1 MRTRTAIWWLRNLP
15 GVFLLAALAAGCEVK
30 DPSGFR
36 RLAVGPMA
44 NRDAFAPVALGT
56 DALAV
61 RSAGPDGVFVSRDD
75 ELVVLRD
82 LDGAQTLL
90 RVPLPYLSPG
100 EASHPVALSADALV
114 LATAAHYAQLESV
127 RVENVANNR
136 DYSITLNGEIFR
148 IRSDADATALEIS
161 AALAACVNTPA
172 SCTNNPAA
180 QPVTATDMAGTI
192 VLEASAEGEY
202 FAVAVTADLSR
213 PQIDLITV
221 EVAADSTPYI
231 VEINGTPFQY
241 ISGTGALPDQIATG
255 LAAAINGG
263 TEPVTA
269 SVLGTS
275 LRIIANNAASLFTS
289 EVTDGLSRVGRTSDF
304 GNADDSLAVVSG
316 LSAAMPDPLV
326 TLVPVGPLAGGEGD
340 VVSRPVMIDAA
351 SVLLAVAAPSSTL
364 SPDFGTA
371 DDGVV
376 VVTGLPGTPAASA
389 PVTVGFLST
398 TALSAPVVL
407 STSFALIASNGAA
420 DGFGNTT
427 DAIYRIDLAG
437 PSLGPAINA
446 GPLSESAVSRPVFL
460 SATPDLRALVPNGG
474 GSGAFTNSDDT
485 VALLYTLDT
494 APQVFQIP
502 SPGLSQG
509 RRGEPVVVGPDLALT
524 VGAGADL
531 EPATPD
537 DLINVLYDLD
547 AADPTALSPCP
558 SNPAL
563 ECAHRE
569 RLFVSNLPG
578 SPSAR
583 PLPLSVTQA
592 LVPTEGADGVMG
604 TSDDYFQLIDTL
616 DTPPGTAAAQVGL
629 EDGGLSLVDARSYPV
644 PGLSA
649 GELTIVFRGNGGILF
664 VVADPLGAAPEVE
677 MLEIPE
683 LLVTVPSPV
692 PVLPDLAVGIGPG
705 PDGQWTTADDGFL
718 LVFL

>member
-30 DPSGFR
+30 EPLGFG

-44 NRDAFAPVALGT
+44 NRDAFAPVALGS

-75 ELVVLRD
+75 ELVILRD
-82 LDGAQTLL
+82 LDGAKTLL

-136 DYSITLNGEIFR
+136 DYAITLNGQIFR

-161 AALAACVNTPA
+161 AALAACVSTPA
-172 SCTNNPAA
+172 SCTSNPAA

-192 VLEASAEGEY
+192 VLEANAEGEY
-202 FAVAVTADLSR
+202 FTVAVTADLSR
-213 PQIDLITV
+213 PQIDLVTV

-241 ISGTGALPDQIATG
+241 LSGAGALPDQIATG

-269 SVLGTS
+269 SVQGTA

-289 EVTDGLSRVGRTSDF
+289 EVTEGLSRVGRTSDF

-316 LSAAMPDPLV
+316 LSAAMPSPV
-326 TLVPVGPLAGGEGD
+326 IAFVPVGALAGGEGD
-340 VVSRPVMIDAA
+340 AVSRPVMIDAA
-351 SVLLAVAAPSSTL
+351 SVILAVAAPSSTL

-371 DDGVV
+371 DDGVI
-376 VVTGLPGTPAASA
+376 VVTGLPGAPAASA
-389 PVTVGFLST
+389 LVTVGFLSK
-398 TALSAPVVL
+398 TAVSAPVVL

-420 DGFGNTT
+420 DGFGNAT
-427 DAIYRIDLAG
+427 DAVYLIDLTG
-437 PSLGPAINA
+437 PSLGTAINA
-446 GPLSESAVSRPVFL
+446 GPLSESAASRPVFL

-494 APQVFQIP
+494 VPQVFQIP

-509 RRGEPVVVGPDLALT
+509 KRGEPVIVGPDLALT

-531 EPATPD
+531 EPGTAD

-547 AADPTALSPCP
+547 AADPTAASACP
-558 SNPAL
+558 SNPSL
-563 ECAHRE
+563 DCEHRE
-569 RLFVSNLPG
+569 RLLVFNLPQ
-578 SPSAR
+578 SASAR
-583 PLPLSVTQA
+583 PVALSATQA
-592 LVPTEGADGVMG
+592 LVPTAGVNGVME
-604 TSDDYFQLIDTL
+604 TDDDSFHLLDTL
-616 DTPPGTAAAQVGL
+616 DTPPGTAATAVGF
-629 EDGGLSLVDARSYPV
+629 ENGGLSLVDARAYPV
-644 PGLSA
+644 PGLPA
-649 GELTIVFRGNGGILF
+649 GELAIVFRGSGGF
-664 VVADPLGAAPEVE
+664 FFAVDDPLGAVPEVRVT
-677 MLEIPE
+677 EIPE

-705 PDGQWTTADDGFL
+705 ADAQWGTADDGFL
-718 LVFL
+718 LIFL